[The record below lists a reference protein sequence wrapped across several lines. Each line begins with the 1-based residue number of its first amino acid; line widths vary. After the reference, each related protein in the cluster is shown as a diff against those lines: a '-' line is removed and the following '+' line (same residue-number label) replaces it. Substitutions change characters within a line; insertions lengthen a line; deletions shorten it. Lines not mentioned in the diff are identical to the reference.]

1 MVLRQGAAA
10 RISLLNCSLCIHTSN
25 TEGQV
30 MNSCILSYAK
40 IWEFALEW
48 GQALLVKRSAGL
60 ALLLPGCK
68 CALMTA
74 KLGNIFPFLSCSQ
87 YCPWHPNGPRYINRD
102 SKNSIRN
109 ISGFSTFLR
118 QIFPTSHNVPEPDLW
133 PPRVATVSASC
144 WPENAGDT
152 KLPSV
157 VTWWLWS
164 MAHRVWFISS
174 SNFCSQLAV
183 SLCLFKF
190 MQTMSY
196 FYLCGII
203 TDSWKYLRREI
214 FTVTSQKSCG
224 CFFSSDKLALA

>member
-1 MVLRQGAAA
+1 MVLRQGTAP
-10 RISLLNCSLCIHTSN
+10 RISLINCSLRIHTNN
-25 TEGQV
+25 TEGQI
-30 MNSCILSYAK
+30 MNSCIVSCAK
-40 IWEFALEW
+40 SPEFALEW
-48 GQALLVKRSAGL
+48 GQAFLVKCSAGL
-60 ALLLPGCK
+60 ALFLPGYK
-68 CALMTA
+68 CALMIA

-87 YCPWHPNGPRYINRD
+87 YCPWHPNGPRYIIWG
-102 SKNSIRN
+102 SKTSIRN
-109 ISGFSTFLR
+109 SGFSMFLK
-118 QIFPTSHNVPEPDLW
+118 QIFPTLHNVPEPDLW

-144 WPENAGDT
+144 WPKNAGDT
-152 KLPSV
+152 KLPSA

-164 MAHRVWFISS
+164 MAHWVWFISL
-174 SNFCSQLAV
+174 SNICSQLAV

-203 TDSWKYLRREI
+203 TDSWKYLRCEI